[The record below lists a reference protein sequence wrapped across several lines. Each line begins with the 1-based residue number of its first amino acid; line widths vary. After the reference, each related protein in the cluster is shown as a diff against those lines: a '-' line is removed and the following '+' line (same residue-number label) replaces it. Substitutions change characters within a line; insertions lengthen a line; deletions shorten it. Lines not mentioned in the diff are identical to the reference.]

1 MKKNTNKFNKSLFFD
16 SILEQII
23 MDKVPNI
30 DLHLHTKWTDGDN
43 TVKQMHKAAISKGCS
58 HILFSEHSRKA
69 SGVWFNK
76 FADEVTS
83 LNHNKCL
90 GLVGTEVK
98 SIRGG
103 HVNIGEAYARF
114 LNGELWLY
122 NSNIGPYA
130 PAGENHDPMR
140 SRKLLLHRKE
150 LIRMQRALNEAPRA
164 TVVPL
169 RLYLKRGFIKI
180 EVGVA
185 IGKRKYDKRQTIKKR
200 DADRE
205 MRRARRHTARD

>member
-1 MKKNTNKFNKSLFFD
+1 MAKSVTRRSANSPNQLATNRRARFD
-16 SILEQII
+16 FEIKETFEAGL
-23 MDKVPNI
+23 
-30 DLHLHTKWTDGDN
+30 
-43 TVKQMHKAAISKGCS
+43 A
-58 HILFSEHSRKA
+58 
-69 SGVWFNK
+69 
-76 FADEVTS
+76 
-83 LNHNKCL
+83 
-90 GLVGTEVK
+90 LVGTEVK

-150 LIRMQRALNEAPRA
+150 LIRMQRALNEARRA

-205 MRRARRHTARD
+205 MRRALRHTSRD

>member
-1 MKKNTNKFNKSLFFD
+1 MAKSVTRRASSNTNQLATNRRARFD
-16 SILEQII
+16 FEIKESFEAGL
-23 MDKVPNI
+23 
-30 DLHLHTKWTDGDN
+30 
-43 TVKQMHKAAISKGCS
+43 A
-58 HILFSEHSRKA
+58 
-69 SGVWFNK
+69 
-76 FADEVTS
+76 
-83 LNHNKCL
+83 
-90 GLVGTEVK
+90 LVGTEVK
-98 SIRGG
+98 SVRHG
-103 HVNIGEAYARF
+103 HVDIAEAYARF

-150 LIRMQRALNEAPRA
+150 LIRVQRALIETPRA
-164 TVVPL
+164 TVIPL

-205 MRRARRHTARD
+205 MRRALRHTSRN

>member
-1 MKKNTNKFNKSLFFD
+1 MTKSVTRRSSSGTSQLTTNRRARFD
-16 SILEQII
+16 FEIKE
-23 MDKVPNI
+23 
-30 DLHLHTKWTDGDN
+30 TFE
-43 TVKQMHKAAISKGCS
+43 A
-58 HILFSEHSRKA
+58 
-69 SGVWFNK
+69 
-76 FADEVTS
+76 
-83 LNHNKCL
+83 
-90 GLVGTEVK
+90 GLALLGTEVK

-150 LIRMQRALNEAPRA
+150 LVRVQRALVETPRA
-164 TVVPL
+164 TVIPL
-169 RLYLKRGFIKI
+169 RLYLKRGFVKI

-185 IGKRKYDKRQTIKKR
+185 VGKRKYDKRQTIKKR

-205 MRRARRHTARD
+205 MRRALRHTSRN

>member
-1 MKKNTNKFNKSLFFD
+1 MRSKNPEYLTIFD
-16 SILEQII
+16 FEIKESFEAGL
-23 MDKVPNI
+23 
-30 DLHLHTKWTDGDN
+30 
-43 TVKQMHKAAISKGCS
+43 A
-58 HILFSEHSRKA
+58 
-69 SGVWFNK
+69 
-76 FADEVTS
+76 
-83 LNHNKCL
+83 
-90 GLVGTEVK
+90 LVGTEVK
-98 SIRGG
+98 SVRHG
-103 HVNIGEAYARF
+103 HVDIAEAYARF

-150 LIRMQRALNEAPRA
+150 LIRVQRALIETPRA
-164 TVVPL
+164 TVIPL

-185 IGKRKYDKRQTIKKR
+185 VGKRKYDKRQTIKKR

-205 MRRARRHTARD
+205 MRRALRHTSRN

>member
-1 MKKNTNKFNKSLFFD
+1 MAKSVTRRSSNSPNQLATNRRARFD
-16 SILEQII
+16 FE
-23 MDKVPNI
+23 
-30 DLHLHTKWTDGDN
+30 
-43 TVKQMHKAAISKGCS
+43 VKETFEAGLA
-58 HILFSEHSRKA
+58 
-69 SGVWFNK
+69 
-76 FADEVTS
+76 
-83 LNHNKCL
+83 
-90 GLVGTEVK
+90 LVGTEVK

-205 MRRARRHTARD
+205 IRRALRHTSRD

>member
-1 MKKNTNKFNKSLFFD
+1 MAKSVTRRSANSPNQLATNRRARFD
-16 SILEQII
+16 FE
-23 MDKVPNI
+23 
-30 DLHLHTKWTDGDN
+30 
-43 TVKQMHKAAISKGCS
+43 VKETFEAGLA
-58 HILFSEHSRKA
+58 
-69 SGVWFNK
+69 
-76 FADEVTS
+76 
-83 LNHNKCL
+83 
-90 GLVGTEVK
+90 LVGTEVK

-205 MRRARRHTARD
+205 IRRALRHTSRD

>member
-1 MKKNTNKFNKSLFFD
+1 MAKSVTRRSSNSPNQLATNRRARFD
-16 SILEQII
+16 FE
-23 MDKVPNI
+23 
-30 DLHLHTKWTDGDN
+30 
-43 TVKQMHKAAISKGCS
+43 VKETFEAGLA
-58 HILFSEHSRKA
+58 
-69 SGVWFNK
+69 
-76 FADEVTS
+76 
-83 LNHNKCL
+83 
-90 GLVGTEVK
+90 LVGTEVK

-205 MRRARRHTARD
+205 MRRALRHTSRD

>member
-1 MKKNTNKFNKSLFFD
+1 MAKSVTRRSSSGASQLATNRRARFD
-16 SILEQII
+16 FE
-23 MDKVPNI
+23 
-30 DLHLHTKWTDGDN
+30 
-43 TVKQMHKAAISKGCS
+43 VKETFEAGLA
-58 HILFSEHSRKA
+58 
-69 SGVWFNK
+69 
-76 FADEVTS
+76 
-83 LNHNKCL
+83 
-90 GLVGTEVK
+90 LVGTEVK

-205 MRRARRHTARD
+205 MRRALRHTSRD

>member
-1 MKKNTNKFNKSLFFD
+1 MAKSVTRRSSNSPNQLATNRRARFD
-16 SILEQII
+16 FE
-23 MDKVPNI
+23 
-30 DLHLHTKWTDGDN
+30 
-43 TVKQMHKAAISKGCS
+43 VKETFEAGLA
-58 HILFSEHSRKA
+58 
-69 SGVWFNK
+69 
-76 FADEVTS
+76 
-83 LNHNKCL
+83 
-90 GLVGTEVK
+90 LVGTEVK

-130 PAGENHDPMR
+130 TAGENHDPMR
-140 SRKLLLHRKE
+140 SRK

-205 MRRARRHTARD
+205 MRRALRHTSRD

>member
-1 MKKNTNKFNKSLFFD
+1 MAKSVTRRSANSPNQLATNRRARFD
-16 SILEQII
+16 FE
-23 MDKVPNI
+23 
-30 DLHLHTKWTDGDN
+30 
-43 TVKQMHKAAISKGCS
+43 VKETFEAGLA
-58 HILFSEHSRKA
+58 
-69 SGVWFNK
+69 
-76 FADEVTS
+76 
-83 LNHNKCL
+83 
-90 GLVGTEVK
+90 LVGTEVK

-205 MRRARRHTARD
+205 MRRALRHTSRD

>member
-1 MKKNTNKFNKSLFFD
+1 MAKSVTRRSANSPNQLATNRRARFD
-16 SILEQII
+16 FEIKETFEAGL
-23 MDKVPNI
+23 
-30 DLHLHTKWTDGDN
+30 
-43 TVKQMHKAAISKGCS
+43 A
-58 HILFSEHSRKA
+58 
-69 SGVWFNK
+69 
-76 FADEVTS
+76 
-83 LNHNKCL
+83 
-90 GLVGTEVK
+90 LVGTEVK

-205 MRRARRHTARD
+205 MRRALRHTSRD